1 MRGVSFLLGALLAA
15 ALAGCA
21 APQPQVELRTAL
33 GTIRIA
39 LDSAR
44 APVTTVNFL
53 RYVREGRYQGASFYR
68 VTRSEPQLMQPV
80 TGVVQGGLWRGD
92 TTRFLPPIPLE
103 STRQT
108 GLRHTDGTV
117 SMARFENP
125 NGARAEFFVVVG
137 DQPHLDY
144 QGPGAEGYAAFGRVV
159 EGMDVVRAL
168 VRLPTRGELLPR
180 PLPFEAVRVE

>member
-1 MRGVSFLLGALLAA
+1 MHGVRLLPAVLLAA
-15 ALAGCA
+15 ALAGCGE
-21 APQPQVELRTAL
+21 PKPEVELRTAL
-33 GTIRIA
+33 GTIRVE

-44 APVTTVNFL
+44 APVTTANFL
-53 RYVREGRYQGASFYR
+53 RYVREGRYEGAAFYR
-68 VTRSEPQLMQPV
+68 VRRDEVQLMQPV

-92 TTRFLPPIPLE
+92 TTRLLPPIPLE
-103 STRQT
+103 STRRT

-117 SMARFENP
+117 SMARFEDP

-168 VRLPTRGELLPR
+168 LRLPVPGELLPR